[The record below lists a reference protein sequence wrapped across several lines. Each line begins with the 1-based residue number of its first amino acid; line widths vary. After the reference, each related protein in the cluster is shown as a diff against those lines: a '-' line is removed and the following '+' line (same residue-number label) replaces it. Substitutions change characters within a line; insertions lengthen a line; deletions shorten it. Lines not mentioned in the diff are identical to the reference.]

1 MTAQQIEAAELASD
15 KAYTVAQFEAVMK
28 AVNDIGTVAAPLEAQ
43 LAHLQA
49 VTIDDRSRD
58 ILMTSKFHF
67 VLKHLWRTGKTYRGA
82 LRWAAACDTA
92 LDDINSDQVSGGLF
106 LSQLVIRTRPVRPQ
120 A

>member
-15 KAYTVAQFEAVMK
+15 KGYTVAQFEAVMK

-58 ILMTSKFHF
+58 IL
-67 VLKHLWRTGKTYRGA
+67 KHLWRTGKTYRGA

-106 LSQLVIRTRPVRPQ
+106 LPQLVIRTRPVRPQ